1 MLSRADAALLPSS
14 QQQERG
20 SGQSSF
26 PPLFLYW
33 GKTAGSKRATPGS
46 HPATFAAD
54 PLRREVVQEVP
65 TRFPSRALVPSSALP
80 SPGLLRPVPVPRTA
94 GRIASVPAA
103 LPRFGD
109 SVPRSI
115 GAAVTAPPQSR
126 RDVALSD
133 VSVGAGIRKGLSD
146 LRGSD

>member
-65 TRFPSRALVPSSALP
+65 TRFPSRALYFRGTP
-80 SPGLLRPVPVPRTA
+80 
-94 GRIASVPAA
+94 
-103 LPRFGD
+103 
-109 SVPRSI
+109 
-115 GAAVTAPPQSR
+115 
-126 RDVALSD
+126 
-133 VSVGAGIRKGLSD
+133 SD
-146 LRGSD
+146 LSTTSTSVKMVISCSKDTEGRGDF